1 MSGPAV
7 ALTIVVRATIV
18 DASVPDALSP
28 RHLAQRLAQ
37 IAAIAGIGL
46 LLLVTLPGLGDV
58 RERFG
63 DARPGWV
70 ALALALE
77 VGSVAS
83 FVVVFRGVFCIRM
96 PWGFSTQVGLSE
108 QAANVLLPAGGA
120 GGLALGAWALNRAGM
135 SSGHIAR
142 RTVAF
147 FIITSSANFV
157 VAVLAGVGL
166 LTGVLPGE
174 AGPALAAVPAGLAL
188 LVIAGVLLLPRVLPD
203 RPEPEAAGA
212 PADPSRVARLRHGVR
227 HAGAT
232 VAEGVRDG
240 GALLRSGRPSVVG
253 GAAGYLLFDV
263 AALAAAFHAFGHAPA
278 AGDFLMAYVLGQ
290 LGGLVPLP
298 GGIGGTDGGLVASL
312 ALFGTPLASATAA
325 VLAYRAFQLGLPALL
340 GTVAFARLRRTLQQ
354 DTRAAAGCEP
364 MAAPV
369 RVALPAAAP
378 ARQEIAA

>member
-1 MSGPAV
+1 M
-7 ALTIVVRATIV
+7 
-18 DASVPDALSP
+18 PDALSP

-37 IAAIAGIGL
+37 IAVVLGIGV

-58 RERFG
+58 RARFG

-77 VGSVAS
+77 VGSVVS

-147 FIITSSANFV
+147 FLITSSANFL
-157 VAVLAGVGL
+157 VAVLAGIGL

-174 AGPALAAVPAGLAL
+174 ASFALAAIPAGLAL
-188 LVIAGVLLLPRVLPD
+188 LVIGGVFALPRVLPE
-203 RPEPEAAGA
+203 RPAPTTVDGQVLAG
-212 PADPSRVARLRHGVR
+212 PSKLAKLRRTVA

-232 VAEGVRDG
+232 ISDG
-240 GALLRSGRPSVVG
+240 LGDAGALLRSGRPSVLG
-253 GAAGYLLFDV
+253 GAAGYLLFDM
-263 AALAAAFHAFGHAPA
+263 AALVAAFHAFGHAPA
-278 AGDFLMAYVLGQ
+278 PGDFLMAYVLGQ

-298 GGIGGTDGGLVASL
+298 GGVGGTDGGLVAAL
-312 ALFGTPLASATAA
+312 ALYGTPLASATAA
-325 VLAYRAFQLGLPALL
+325 VLAYRAFQLGLPALA
-340 GTVAFARLRRTLQQ
+340 GTVAFGRLRRTLQA

-369 RVALPAAAP
+369 RVALPAAAQTAP
-378 ARQEIAA
+378 HEIAA